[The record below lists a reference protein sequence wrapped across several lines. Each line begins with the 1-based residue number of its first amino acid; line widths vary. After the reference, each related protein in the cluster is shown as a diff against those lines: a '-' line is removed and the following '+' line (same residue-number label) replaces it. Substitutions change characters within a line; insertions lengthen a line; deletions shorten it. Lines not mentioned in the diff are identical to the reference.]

1 MRGREFLMK
10 DMYSFNV
17 DEETHND
24 FYEKAKI
31 AYKIIYDRL
40 GIGGDTII
48 TFSSGGTFSKYSHE
62 FQTLC
67 EAGEDIVY
75 VDMEKKLAVNREVLN
90 DEVLNDLGLKKE
102 NLKECKAIEVGNI
115 FSLGTKFSSALGLNF
130 KDKTGISKPVIM
142 GCYGIGPT
150 RVMGTIAEIWSDD
163 KGLVWPESVA
173 PFSIHLV
180 ALFGADGKVEKVASE
195 LYRHLSSKGIEVL
208 YDDRQCSAGEK
219 FSDADLIGI
228 PWRYVVS
235 SKTLESDAVEV
246 KDRKTGNVSM
256 KKIQSL

>member
-1 MRGREFLMK
+1 
-10 DMYSFNV
+10 
-17 DEETHND
+17 
-24 FYEKAKI
+24 
-31 AYKIIYDRL
+31 
-40 GIGGDTII
+40 
-48 TFSSGGTFSKYSHE
+48 
-62 FQTLC
+62 
-67 EAGEDIVY
+67 
-75 VDMEKKLAVNREVLN
+75 
-90 DEVLNDLGLKKE
+90 
-102 NLKECKAIEVGNI
+102 
-115 FSLGTKFSSALGLNF
+115 
-130 KDKTGISKPVIM
+130 M

-235 SKTLESDAVEV
+235 SKTLEADAVEV